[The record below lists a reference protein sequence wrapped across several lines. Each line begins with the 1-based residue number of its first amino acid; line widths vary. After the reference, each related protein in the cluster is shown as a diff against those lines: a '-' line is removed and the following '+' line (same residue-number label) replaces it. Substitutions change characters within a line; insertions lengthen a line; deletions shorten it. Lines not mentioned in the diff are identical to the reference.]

1 MMVMLNS
8 NRKENIMNKLR
19 CTVWIAYLLFSYYMA
34 IRLFIS
40 LIPFGF
46 ILTDFVPDI
55 NIINKIIDKMYLL
68 NDYNFLPTIFLII
81 ISIFINVWIWI
92 SKYTGIKHKII
103 FGIPLIIAILYIIS
117 IFLLA
122 M

>member
-1 MMVMLNS
+1 
-8 NRKENIMNKLR
+8 MNKLR